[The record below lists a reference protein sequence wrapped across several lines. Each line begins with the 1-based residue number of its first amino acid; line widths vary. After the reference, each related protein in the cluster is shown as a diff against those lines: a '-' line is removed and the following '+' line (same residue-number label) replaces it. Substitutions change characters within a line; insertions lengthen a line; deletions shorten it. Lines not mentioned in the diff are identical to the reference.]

1 MSLNAKI
8 IATLA
13 AILGICGLA
22 TLMVVATLLL
32 AKPKVA
38 EMRVGVGGLAETVIP
53 LTERVKDIKLDV
65 VQVQQ
70 FLTDI
75 SATRGQDGLDDGFKE
90 AEKYAKRFNA
100 DMAEAR
106 TFAARLELNGVAAE
120 IDRLATV
127 FPPYYEAGK
136 AMATAYVAGGPSS
149 GNAMMAGFDKTT
161 DEVTGSMDRL
171 SENVEAVNRQQLA
184 SLQSL
189 SETLDSGATKLLV
202 MLLILAMVA
211 SVIGLG
217 GGWYLF
223 SFIKHSVKDI
233 ESDVETVTR
242 ALDRPLMLDSTRTDE
257 FGQIAQ
263 VLVSFQENKKQLDTA
278 VTEQEAQRE
287 QAAANR
293 KTTMAQ
299 LANNFESGIK
309 GVVQSVAAA
318 AIEMR
323 ATAQSLNG
331 VADDANHQAYA
342 VAAASERASNNVQ
355 TVAAAAEE
363 LSSSIAEISRQVNTA
378 ATVASNAVSQVART
392 NEIVNGL
399 AAAAQRIGEVVGL
412 INDIASQTNLLAL
425 NATIEAARAGE
436 AGKGFAVVANEV
448 KNLANQTARATEEI
462 GHQITGVQ
470 SATGEAVNA
479 IKTISATIV
488 EISQISA
495 AIASAVE
502 EQGAATK
509 EIARNVDQAAI
520 GTREVSDTIVNVTQ
534 AAGEAGAGAG
544 QVLSA
549 ATELSRQ
556 SDQLGSQV
564 DGFIARIRSA

>member
-8 IATLA
+8 IAILA

-22 TLMVVATLLL
+22 TVMVVVSLLL
-32 AKPKVA
+32 ARPKLA
-38 EMRVGVGGLAETVIP
+38 EMRVGVGILAEAVLP
-53 LTERVKDIKLDV
+53 LTEKAKDIKLDV

-90 AEKYAKRFNA
+90 AEKYSKRFNA
-100 DMAEAR
+100 DVAEAR
-106 TFAARLELNGVAAE
+106 ALATRLRLDSAVVE
-120 IDRLATV
+120 IDRLATI

-136 AMATAYVAGGPSS
+136 AMAKAYVAGGPSA
-149 GNAMMAGFDKTT
+149 GNPIMAGFDKTAKQVE
-161 DEVTGSMDRL
+161 DAMDRL
-171 SENVEAVNRQQLA
+171 SEVAGDVKNQQVTL
-184 SLQSL
+184 LQSL
-189 SETLDSGATKLLV
+189 GETLDTGASRLLI
-202 MLLILAMVA
+202 MLLILASIA

-217 GGWYLF
+217 GAWYLF
-223 SFIKHSVKDI
+223 TFIKGSVKDI
-233 ESDVETVTR
+233 ETDVETVTR
-242 ALDRPLMLDSTRTDE
+242 ALDRPLVIDGRRTDE
-257 FGQIAQ
+257 FGKIAQ
-263 VLVSFQENKKQLDTA
+263 VLGSFQENKKRLDA
-278 VTEQEAQRE
+278 AIVEQEAQRE
-287 QAAANR
+287 QGARERRAAMN
-293 KTTMAQ
+293 Q
-299 LANNFESGIK
+299 LADNFEGSVK
-309 GVVQSVAAA
+309 GVVQSVASA

-331 VADDANHQAYA
+331 VADDANHQASA

-355 TVAAAAEE
+355 TVASAAEE
-363 LSSSIAEISRQVNTA
+363 LSSSITEISRQVNTA
-378 ATVASNAVSQVART
+378 ASVASNAVAQVART

-399 AAAAQRIGEVVGL
+399 AAAAQRIGEVVSL

-448 KNLANQTARATEEI
+448 KNLANQTARATDEI
-462 GHQITGVQ
+462 GQQITGVQ
-470 SATGEAVNA
+470 GATGEAVEA

-509 EIARNVDQAAI
+509 EIARNVDQAAM
-520 GTREVSDTIVNVTQ
+520 GTREVSDTIINVTQ

-544 QVLSA
+544 QVLNA
-549 ATELSRQ
+549 ATALSRQ
-556 SDQLGSQV
+556 SDQLGAEV
-564 DGFIARIRSA
+564 DSFIARIRAS